1 MPSPHSQILPS
12 THWKKEN
19 KPYWYL
25 CWTWIDVLLAILPV
39 VRDSNGLIYSD
50 SIEYHN
56 QCKADLNLNKDVHGI
71 FQISWHPLLFSFLS
85 SFLHSILPVFLS
97 RQNLLLCNPRLA
109 SNACL
114 SLLSNSW
121 EFRCVPRPSLTCI
134 FFCEGSEHPCS
145 MIDIHCGILQIRK
158 NSCVWYCRFH
168 VLKARSSYCS
178 RSGLALD
185 RWKLRLPRICPRK
198 ALDSLAFWGWVRM
211 MGLFCTAE
219 ETVIC
224 LEIFGVAW
232 SQWGVSIWVL
242 SPQSTT
248 PNICPLGFLLL
259 FFFAFNAKMV
269 ALGPFHFLLP
279 SHLSSPCL
287 LSCLAPER
295 HLLHCCLVGRS
306 GNWTQGKGRTLA
318 NACFVLA

>member
-1 MPSPHSQILPS
+1 MFMGSF
-12 THWKKEN
+12 
-19 KPYWYL
+19 
-25 CWTWIDVLLAILPV
+25 
-39 VRDSNGLIYSD
+39 R
-50 SIEYHN
+50 YH
-56 QCKADLNLNKDVHGI
+56 A
-71 FQISWHPLLFSFLS
+71 WHPLLSFLS
-85 SFLHSILPVFLS
+85 FLPSSIPFCLSFFPDRISCFVS
-97 RQNLLLCNPRLA
+97 NPRLA
-109 SNACL
+109 SNSCL

-121 EFRCVPRPSLTCI
+121 EFRCVSRPNLTYI

-145 MIDIHCGILQIRK
+145 MIHCGILQIHK

-168 VLKARSSYCS
+168 VLKARSSCCS
-178 RSGLALD
+178 GSGLALD

-198 ALDSLAFWGWVRM
+198 ALDSLASWSWVRT

-224 LEIFGVAW
+224 LEIFGVAR

-259 FFFAFNAKMV
+259 FFFAFNAKTGV
-269 ALGPFHFLLP
+269 LRPFHFLLP

-287 LSCLAPER
+287 LCCLASER
-295 HLLHCCLVGRS
+295 HPLHCCLVGRS